1 MEVKA
6 KLVDSANA
14 LVDVKIAKDAIDK
27 KVDEIAKKSAK
38 QVKMAGFRPG
48 KVPVSVVKKRYAKEL
63 ESDAKQDIFKE
74 AINDGLKELDKKG
87 EDILGEPTFAKLDD
101 NENGIDASI
110 EISFRP
116 EIDTK
121 GYEES
126 IPEYSTPKVMK
137 KEIEEKI
144 NELLLMIA
152 PLEKSDKEVLE
163 KGDFA
168 KFDFEGFVDGEAFE
182 GGKAENYSLEIGSNQ
197 FIPGFEDGMVGLKV
211 GEEKDIKV
219 TFPAEYGAEH
229 LAGKD
234 AIFKVKLHEIQTKNP
249 AKELDD
255 ETLKKLMPGDENI
268 TIAKFE
274 DRVKEQIR
282 ADKFTKLLNEEL
294 KPKFVD
300 AVVEKLKFDLPKN
313 IVEQEM
319 DLQFRNSWNDFTKE
333 DMEKFREDKDALTN
347 KREEFRPEAEKS
359 VKLTF
364 IVDEL
369 AKQRNV
375 EVADQEV
382 LQAVYMEAFQY
393 GIDPKKH
400 LESYKNQGILPA
412 VKMALIEEKLFKD
425 LFSKD
430 KKEDKKETKE
440 DSKGE

>member
-234 AIFKVKLHEIQTKNP
+234 AIFKVKLHEIQSKNP
-249 AKELDD
+249 AKELND

-333 DMEKFREDKDALTN
+333 DMEKFREDKDALAN